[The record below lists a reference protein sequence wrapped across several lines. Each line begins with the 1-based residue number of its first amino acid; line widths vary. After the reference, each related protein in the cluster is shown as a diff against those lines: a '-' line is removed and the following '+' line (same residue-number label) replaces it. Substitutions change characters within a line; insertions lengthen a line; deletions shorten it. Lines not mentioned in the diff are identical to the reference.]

1 MDSYQ
6 PYPIRRHAVLCS
18 LAELPDGG
26 LRVVMDDLRQAG
38 EPGHWQHRVF
48 VTLRDYAAGA
58 GQLDPS
64 TLPDEELQKVGLF
77 VLARLLAINGCLH
90 HADEA
95 PDSDAHLTGQQRQSI
110 AALTDDDIAWID
122 GQLLSHCDGQFRKV
136 AYIVGNAISLDPQ
149 RRPSITDVFYAQ
161 RVRELVACGVLEAQG
176 DLTRMRYCE
185 VRIPHQP

>member
-6 PYPIRRHAVLCS
+6 PYPIRRDAVLCS

-26 LRVVMDDLRQAG
+26 LRVVMDDLRQTG
-38 EPGHWQHRVF
+38 EPGYWKHSVF
-48 VTLRDYAAGA
+48 VTLRDYAAGV
-58 GQLDPS
+58 GQLDPA

-77 VLARLLAINGCLH
+77 VLARLLAINGYLH
-90 HADEA
+90 DTDEA
-95 PDSDAHLTGQQRQSI
+95 PDSDAHLTEQQRQNI

-122 GQLLSHCDGQFRKV
+122 AQLLSHCDGQFRKI
-136 AYIVGNAISLDPQ
+136 AYIVGNAMSLDPQ
-149 RRPSITDVFYAQ
+149 RRPGIADVFYAQ
-161 RVRELVACGVLEAQG
+161 RVRELVARGVLEAQG